1 MRVSLLLLFAIAF
14 VACQPSAKQAE
25 TGTAPKGDP
34 KFGIQKEIHNF
45 GAVHAGELLS
55 YSFKFSND
63 GGGEL
68 RIDSVETD
76 CGCLEVSFPHQ
87 PVKAGEDNYIEVLFN
102 SAGEVGNV
110 LKQIHVYTN
119 ANKKAQDLMIT
130 AKVENE
136 LINIYN

>member
-1 MRVSLLLLFAIAF
+1 MKTSLLLLLTIAF
-14 VACQPSAKQAE
+14 AACQPSQKQVE
-25 TGTAPKGDP
+25 TGTTAKGDP

-45 GAVHAGELLS
+45 GAVQAGELLS

-76 CGCLEVSFPHQ
+76 CGCLEVSFPHESI
-87 PVKAGEDNYIEVLFN
+87 KAGEDNYIEVLFN

-110 LKQIHVYTN
+110 LKQIRVFTN
-119 ANKKAQDLMIT
+119 AGKTAQELMIT